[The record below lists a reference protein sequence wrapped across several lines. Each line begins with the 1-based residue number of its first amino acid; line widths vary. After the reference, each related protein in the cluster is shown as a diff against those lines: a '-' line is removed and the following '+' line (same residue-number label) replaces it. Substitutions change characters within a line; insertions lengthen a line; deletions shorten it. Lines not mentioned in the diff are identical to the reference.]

1 MVERFKRYDQ
11 DTALRVPLRVPI
23 TSAFT
28 AAHAAEVD
36 AAASSAAAWNQ
47 VFRYSVQ
54 SLGEYAELAGAE
66 HSAANAPTSD
76 EIADAVGYQTYDT
89 SGKLIKTTTGTGDID
104 IPGGKTIYGQ
114 AFRKG
119 TLTIVSNDL
128 EVQIKQRINA
138 LELQAERENWKPDAL
153 WRAIDSTVN
162 NHVAVLDEASP
173 GTARQLRADNA
184 IYGNAAVAGYTSKYI
199 TRGRDRARADFRT
212 TFELGLANIDKFI
225 DGISLQF
232 EHQWMRYPDG
242 TAITERSARSHR
254 RDELRELGVEF
265 DDAKQLKITSDYL
278 LSWLTM
284 KQREATQLDYT
295 PSQIEDLGNDFW
307 VAINDAAREKIIEA
321 GLEATDVGGLV
332 GKIMS
337 GDPEESLP
345 EPVRQVLGMLRPR
358 DRQAL
363 EGSIRTLENDINSWR
378 AARFQQ
384 NERKRTTDILELEI
398 EIAAAIATND
408 PDQEAFKDLRAKMG
422 GLDPKRFLELLKINT
437 KGGLQDAP
445 EIVRTIEIDLLRA
458 GATKFTGADLIGFL
472 DEGQLTFKTFS
483 DYAGKYAV
491 AGDKSWIAA
500 VAEIKSRLQITE
512 IVMFK
517 DFKTFLDSDQATKL
531 KKVMAAMEAARRAD
545 EDLEFN
551 AQHWVHENFDNVIAP
566 EEIRA
571 LSRTTQIERLEE
583 KITVRLLAL
592 SIPTIDAAKRSLAAL
607 TARSRRSAGD
617 DEKKRE
623 LEEML
628 DWQADIERLEA
639 DETD

>member
-11 DTALRVPLRVPI
+11 DTALRVPLRVSI

-66 HSAANAPTSD
+66 HSALNAPTSD
-76 EIADAVGYQTYDT
+76 EIADAVAQQE
-89 SGKLIKTTTGTGDID
+89 DID

-128 EVQIKQRINA
+128 EVQIKQRISA
-138 LELQAERENWKPDAL
+138 LELQAEIEDWEPSRLGEE
-153 WRAIDSTVN
+153 IDSTVN

-173 GTARQLRADNA
+173 ETARKLRADNA
-184 IYGNAAVAGYTSKYI
+184 IYGNSAVAGYTSKYI
-199 TRGRDRARADFRT
+199 TRARNRDRATFRT

-232 EHQWMRYPDG
+232 EYQWMVYPESSEAWLHGEEVGSPISNLDDRD
-242 TAITERSARSHR
+242 IR
-254 RDELRELGVEF
+254 RNQLRAEGMEF
-265 DDAKQLKITSDYL
+265 GDANELKITSDYL
-278 LSWLTM
+278 LLWLTR
-284 KQREATQLDYT
+284 KQREAADLGYT
-295 PSQIEDLGNDFW
+295 PAQIENLGNDFW
-307 VAINDAAREKIIEA
+307 AAINDSAREKIIEA
-321 GLEATDVGGLV
+321 GLEAHDVGGLV
-332 GKIMS
+332 GKIMF
-337 GDPEESLP
+337 GDPDASLP

-398 EIAAAIATND
+398 ELAAAIATND
-408 PDQEAFKDLRAKMG
+408 PDQKAFKDLRAKMG
-422 GLDPKRFLELLKINT
+422 GLDPKRYLELLKINT
-437 KGGLQDAP
+437 EGGLQDAP
-445 EIVRTIEIDLLRA
+445 EIVKMIEIDLLRA
-458 GATKFTGADLIGFL
+458 GAPKFTGADLIRFL
-472 DEGQLTFKTFS
+472 DEGQLTFETFS
-483 DYAGKYAV
+483 DYAEKYAV

-512 IVMFK
+512 ILMFA
-517 DFKTFLDSDQATKL
+517 DLKTFLASKQAKNL
-531 KKVMAAMEAARRAD
+531 KKVMAAMEAARRD
-545 EDLEFN
+545 KKGLEFN
-551 AQHWVHENFDNVIAP
+551 AQNWVHENYEKVLSG
-566 EEIRA
+566 EEIRDSSPA
-571 LSRTTQIERLEE
+571 AQIEELQQ
-583 KITVRLLAL
+583 KIAAQFMVYGITTIEGVKRLLAEA
-592 SIPTIDAAKRSLAAL
+592 PDG
-607 TARSRRSAGD
+607 AR
-617 DEKKRE
+617 KKK
-623 LEEML
+623 LEEIL
-628 DWQADIERLEA
+628 DWQAKIDRLEA